1 MDGVGKDPSTG
12 KSYYFV
18 SMAKG
23 GAFAETINV
32 PSARLLELSPT
43 ASPIQV
49 AALMNP
55 GMSSWMALKA
65 RAKDIDLS
73 RGFTC
78 VILGATTQSG
88 KVAIEFARHLGSTK
102 VIGVARDA
110 EKLSTLKLDES
121 IILKENPADSE
132 WEKMGDAVDIILDY
146 LWGPAFV
153 ACLTNLNSKL
163 PTQAVQ
169 IGSMAGLETQL
180 PSALLRSKDITL
192 RGSGPGSWKMELF
205 AKEAEGMLR
214 AVEGLSVQDVKV
226 RGLLDVGDA
235 RGDEKTRTVFVP

>member
-23 GAFAETINV
+23 GAFAEKINV
-32 PSARLLELSPT
+32 PSARLLELSP
-43 ASPIQV
+43 AADPIQV

-65 RAKDIDLS
+65 RVKDLDLS
-73 RGFTC
+73 QGFTC

-88 KVAIEFARHLGSTK
+88 KVAIEFARHLGATK
-102 VIGVARDA
+102 VIGVARDSV
-110 EKLSTLKLDES
+110 KLSALNLDES
-121 IILKENPADSE
+121 IVLKPNPADSD
-132 WEKMGDAVDIILDY
+132 WLKLGDSVDIILDY
-146 LWGPAFV
+146 LWGDAIV
-153 ACLTNLNSKL
+153 TCLAHLNSRV

-180 PSALLRSKDITL
+180 PSALLRSKDVTL
-192 RGSGPGSWKMELF
+192 RGSGPGAWKMEVF

-214 AVEGLSVQDVKV
+214 AVEGLSVQDVTV
-226 RGLLDVGDA
+226 RGLGDVGVA
-235 RGDEKTRTVFVP
+235 WGDEKARTVFVP